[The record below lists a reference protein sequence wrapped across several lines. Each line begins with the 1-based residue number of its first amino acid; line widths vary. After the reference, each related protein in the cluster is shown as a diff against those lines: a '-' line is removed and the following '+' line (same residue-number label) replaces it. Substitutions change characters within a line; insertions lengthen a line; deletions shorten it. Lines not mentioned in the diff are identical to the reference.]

1 MIEPKAEDHIAL
13 IDAAIKWVTLR
24 TQKSMGPNYEEQ
36 ALLALKRSWEMDDPV
51 CQALAL
57 QDAQVWATLHLA
69 RKTVG
74 YSS

>member
-1 MIEPKAEDHIAL
+1 MAEPNAEDNIAV
-13 IDAAIKWVTLR
+13 INVAIKWVTAR
-24 TQKSMGPNYEEQ
+24 TQKTLGPNYEEQ
-36 ALLALKRSWEMDDPV
+36 ALLALRRSWELEDPA
-51 CQALAL
+51 CKALAL